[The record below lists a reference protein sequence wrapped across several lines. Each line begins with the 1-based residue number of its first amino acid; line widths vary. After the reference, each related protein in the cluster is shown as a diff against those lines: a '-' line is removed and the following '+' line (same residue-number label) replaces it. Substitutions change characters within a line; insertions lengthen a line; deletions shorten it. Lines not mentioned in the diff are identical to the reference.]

1 MQLPHGVTIG
11 AVESLVGNGICF
23 LQTAS
28 CATRILKQTSLACRR
43 SGLPCRALPCP
54 CIMSCDERQ
63 RQRQGISIKHW
74 LLQMRII
81 RFMRT
86 RRFALP
92 VWVRREL
99 PPLVGNLGCATAAP
113 PLPSFA
119 QGAAPVPLRE
129 PAPGMPGGS
138 GTSFHAHPMAGRSA
152 GAGHKPACH
161 HPGGVAG
168 CSSREPG

>member
-1 MQLPHGVTIG
+1 
-11 AVESLVGNGICF
+11 
-23 LQTAS
+23 
-28 CATRILKQTSLACRR
+28 
-43 SGLPCRALPCP
+43 
-54 CIMSCDERQ
+54 MSCDERQ

-129 PAPGMPGGS
+129 PAPGMPGAVALHSTLTRWQAEALGPGISPLAIILAAWLAAPPANLGS
-138 GTSFHAHPMAGRSA
+138 GCGEREE
-152 GAGHKPACH
+152 GAERTINKME
-161 HPGGVAG
+161 GV
-168 CSSREPG
+168 